1 MAIPKWSE
9 ITREEKYFTAVFF
22 QELTADPLPFWK
34 LIRQHINCSDDVEI
48 VDVGYEVCMLRD
60 LAHTNHVQRKPDFE
74 KQTFDLVLTLSNNAI
89 VIIEAKAHQ
98 SFSRIQINN
107 MKKSAEILLKNQD
120 LGIESIYIAG
130 LHSSIYNPKNIKS
143 EYPNMILKTWSD
155 IAKIYPNKKSD
166 FLRANEIYNN

>member
-1 MAIPKWSE
+1 
-9 ITREEKYFTAVFF
+9 
-22 QELTADPLPFWK
+22 
-34 LIRQHINCSDDVEI
+34 
-48 VDVGYEVCMLRD
+48 
-60 LAHTNHVQRKPDFE
+60 
-74 KQTFDLVLTLSNNAI
+74 
-89 VIIEAKAHQ
+89 
-98 SFSRIQINN
+98 